1 LIHGNRAREALVGIF
16 AGFATSGNRTPLAAL
31 SRQERGQ
38 GVALLIGGLDSGIAA
53 PQTSTVGFA
62 RSVRYSGE
70 AMKVRNSLKSLRNRH
85 RDNRLVRR
93 KGRVYIINKT
103 QKRFKAR
110 QG

>member
-1 LIHGNRAREALVGIF
+1 MPGGSRAR
-16 AGFATSGNRTPLAAL
+16 
-31 SRQERGQ
+31 
-38 GVALLIGGLDSGIAA
+38 DS
-53 PQTSTVGFA
+53 V
-62 RSVRYSGE
+62 V
-70 AMKVRNSLKSLRNRH
+70 MKIRNSLKSLRGRH

>member
-1 LIHGNRAREALVGIF
+1 VRLIPARL
-16 AGFATSGNRTPLAAL
+16 
-31 SRQERGQ
+31 
-38 GVALLIGGLDSGIAA
+38 SGIGA
-53 PQTSTVGFA
+53 PPHSSA
-62 RSVRYSGE
+62 RGSLPRKESLVK
-70 AMKVRNSLKSLRNRH
+70 AVKVRNSLKSLRNRH